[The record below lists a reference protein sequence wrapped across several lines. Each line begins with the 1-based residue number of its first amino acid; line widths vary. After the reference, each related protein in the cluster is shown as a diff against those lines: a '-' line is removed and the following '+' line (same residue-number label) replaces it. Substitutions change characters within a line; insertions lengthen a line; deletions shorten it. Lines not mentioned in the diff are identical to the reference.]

1 MAGLQMGVRAF
12 DLACDSR
19 RCFPRMARRDPSRT
33 ISAGAG
39 RRGLMPAPH
48 RAAPSPAFAK
58 VLLRFMGYL
67 RVECGLSENT
77 LEAYRRD
84 LCDLFADLESA
95 GIAEIGGTTERAL
108 VEHIASLKSQKNMAA
123 TSVSRHLAAVRVFC
137 RWAVG
142 ERLLVTDPSTV
153 LERPTKW
160 RNLPDVLSPAQMRKL
175 VEAPRPREKDAKNL
189 YLRDR
194 AMLELMYASGL
205 RASEVA
211 GIKTSDLHMTLGVVR
226 VTGKG
231 NKQRLVPVHDAAM
244 RAVAHYQAE
253 CRPTLMGGVDA
264 PPDGR
269 DEGRLLLSATGR
281 PLERVAVWQI
291 VRKAAIAAG
300 LARVHPHMLRHSF
313 ATHLLAGGA
322 DLRVVQ
328 DLLGHADIGT
338 TQIYTHVDRTQ
349 LKAVHKKF
357 HPRG

>member
-1 MAGLQMGVRAF
+1 
-12 DLACDSR
+12 
-19 RCFPRMARRDPSRT
+19 
-33 ISAGAG
+33 
-39 RRGLMPAPH
+39 
-48 RAAPSPAFAK
+48 
-58 VLLRFMGYL
+58 MGYL

-84 LCDLFADLESA
+84 LCDLFADLDAA
-95 GIAEIGGTTERAL
+95 GITEMGGATERAL
-108 VEHIASLKSQKNMAA
+108 VDHIAGLKSQKNMAA
-123 TSVSRHLAAVRVFC
+123 TSVSRHLAAIRVFC

-142 ERLLVTDPSTV
+142 EKLLATDPSTV

-160 RNLPDVLSPAQMRKL
+160 RNLPDVLSPSQMRKL
-175 VEAPRPREKDAKNL
+175 VEAPMPRDGDARNL
-189 YLRDR
+189 HLRDR
-194 AMLELMYASGL
+194 ALLELLYASGL

-211 GIKTSDLHMTLGVVR
+211 GIKTSDLHMALGVVR

-231 NKQRLVPVHDAAM
+231 NKQRLVPVHAAAM
-244 RAVAHYQAE
+244 HAVSHYLAE
-253 CRPTLMGGVDA
+253 CRPILAAGPGAEVGG
-264 PPDGR
+264 PPMGR

-291 VRKAAIAAG
+291 VRKAAIAGG
-300 LARVHPHMLRHSF
+300 LRHVHPHMLRHSF

-338 TQIYTHVDRTQ
+338 TQIYTHVDRSQ

>member
-1 MAGLQMGVRAF
+1 
-12 DLACDSR
+12 
-19 RCFPRMARRDPSRT
+19 
-33 ISAGAG
+33 
-39 RRGLMPAPH
+39 MPAPH
-48 RAAPSPAFAK
+48 RAAPPPGYTK
-58 VLLRFMGYL
+58 ILLRFMGYL

-84 LCDLFADLESA
+84 LCDLFADLEAA
-95 GIAEIGGTTERAL
+95 GISEIGGATERAL

-142 ERLLVTDPSTV
+142 EKFLATDPSTV

-160 RNLPDVLSPAQMRKL
+160 RNLPDVLSPSQMRKL
-175 VEAPRPREKDAKNL
+175 VEAPQPREGDTKNL

-211 GIKTSDLHMTLGVVR
+211 GINTGDLHMALGVVR

-231 NKQRLVPVHDAAM
+231 NKQRLVPVHAAAM
-244 RAVAHYQAE
+244 HAVAHYLAE
-253 CRPTLMGGVDA
+253 CRPVLAAGPGAEPGDVGG
-264 PPDGR
+264 PPSGR
-269 DEGRLLLSATGR
+269 DKGRLLLSATGR